1 MDNKNELGG
10 KIMTESVASG
20 PKTYSYLI
28 DDGDEKEKAKSTKKC
43 VKKQK
48 LKTEDHKHRLEA
60 SQIENEIN
68 QLEKHQLDVNGLREK
83 HKKFIKTID

>member
-1 MDNKNELGG
+1 
-10 KIMTESVASG
+10 MTGPVALG

-28 DDGDEKEKAKSTKKC
+28 DDGDEKEKAKGTKKC

-48 LKTEDHKHRLEA
+48 LKTEDYKHRLEA
-60 SQIENEIN
+60 SQIENKIN